1 MGLGIGIGI
10 SPLLTQKFGGAS
22 AIPLLLDTYTGA
34 AVAYSLRQ
42 LRTAYT
48 GAAIRVRRS
57 RDNAE
62 QDINFVGGDLDT
74 QSLLDFVGYNLWTYS
89 EDISQAAYLKNRL
102 NTTGT
107 PLYLDIEITPD
118 GLTTGDKIIED
129 TTLASHYISRSTTAI
144 TNATDYNI
152 SVYLKQGERTKVFVS
167 SNISGIAEACDI
179 DLTNGNTSNNTF
191 VNTPVV
197 TSEANGWYRFSVT
210 ITSGTTSSTIP
221 IRIGLN
227 NGTTTSYTGD
237 GTSGTYVWGF
247 QLTQSSS
254 VLPYGKTVADAARNG
269 FVTTWYD
276 QSGNANNATQATAG
290 NQPRIV
296 NGGVVET
303 KGSRNCI
310 FFDGSN
316 DFLINTTS
324 AIFANK
330 SHGSIFLAANRNSN
344 LNSAAVIIQTWANLQ
359 GSSRTTIDYRNTTA
373 GNTGVAA
380 GGRRIDGT
388 SFQSVG
394 TEPYTVNQTLIS
406 AIFNWQNAILQLYQN
421 SNPAGTLNPFQTAGN
436 TSNTGVGF
444 SIGSTTQQSF
454 LNGTVSEIVLFEFDQ
469 STNRTA
475 IETNI
480 NSHYNIYP

>member
-1 MGLGIGIGI
+1 MPVILGGNTSIYLA
-10 SPLLTQKFGGAS
+10 SLTPPAPS
-22 AIPLLLDTYTGA
+22 LLLDDYPNS

-57 RDNAE
+57 SDNAE
-62 QDINFVGGDLDT
+62 QDIGFVGGDLDT

-107 PLYLDIEITPD
+107 PPYLDIEITPD

-167 SNISGIAEACDI
+167 SNISGIAEKCDI

-237 GTSGTYVWGF
+237 GTSGAYVWGF

-269 FVTTWYD
+269 FITTWYD
-276 QSGNANNATQATAG
+276 QSGNANNATQPTLLASQAQIVSAG
-290 NQPRIV
+290 TLITDVDTGKISTTWTNDRYTLTSGISTNTQYLSISMHRVINANDSMIHLGNSSSTITPMYLFGT
-296 NGGVVET
+296 GGFLYTVRSAMST
-303 KGSRNCI
+303 LFTHSSTSSLLGRNI
-310 FFDGSN
+310 IASLKN
-316 DFLINTTS
+316 
-324 AIFANK
+324 A
-330 SHGSIFLAANRNSN
+330 SN
-344 LNSAAVIIQTWANLQ
+344 LKAV
-359 GSSRTTIDYRNTTA
+359 YRNGA
-373 GNTGVAA
+373 QLLF
-380 GGRRIDGT
+380 T
-388 SFQSVG
+388 S
-394 TEPYTVNQTLIS
+394 TEAPS
-406 AIFNWQNAILQLYQN
+406 
-421 SNPAGTLNPFQTAGN
+421 AGTLNTFGQA
-436 TSNTGVGF
+436 
-444 SIGSTTQQSF
+444 STLYTLGQYQEYIYWDSEQSA
-454 LNGTVSEIVLFEFDQ
+454 
-469 STNRTA
+469 NRTG
-475 IETNI
+475 IETDI
-480 NSHYNIYP
+480 NTYWNAY